1 MIEANRSQNK
11 QQQSTS
17 HMLSEE
23 LMDEIM
29 ERAHTLGI
37 RIGVQQDGAAL
48 EISAP
53 LR

>member
-1 MIEANRSQNK
+1 MAHALPQ
-11 QQQSTS
+11 
-17 HMLSEE
+17 E

-29 ERAHTLGI
+29 ERAQTLGI
-37 RIGVQQDGAAL
+37 RVTVQQEGAAL